1 MYNDKKLYYDVTRGM
16 IMINIAICDDE
27 KKDILQLKSI
37 LREVMDKYSMSYNIQ
52 EYESGESLMRAASL
66 FHLIFLDI
74 VMNDENGI
82 EIGKHIHRKNRST
95 KIIFQTNF
103 GQYCKEAM
111 NRTHAFAF
119 LEKPLKAPVVEE
131 QIKEFFEDSEGTQD
145 LMADFHNVR
154 YSVDGTEVVKSLVS
168 ISVKEIVYFEYIK
181 TQKVIKIVTRSTEY
195 IYTEAMNKLAERM
208 RPLGFEMCCRGIL
221 VNLERVARIKMYDVL
236 LDTGGKVPLSQRRVK
251 EFRERINEYLHD
263 SFH

>member
-1 MYNDKKLYYDVTRGM
+1 
-16 IMINIAICDDE
+16 MINIAICDDE
-27 KKDILQLKSI
+27 KKDIVQLKSI
-37 LREVMDKYSMSYNIQ
+37 LKEVLDKYSVSYDIQ
-52 EYESGESLMRAASL
+52 EYESGESLMQAASL

-74 VMNDENGI
+74 VMNNENGI
-82 EIGKHIHRKNRST
+82 DIGKHIHRKNRDT

-103 GQYCKEAM
+103 GQYCQEAI

-119 LEKPLKAPVVEE
+119 LEKPLKFSAVEA

-145 LMADFHNVR
+145 LMMDFHNVR
-154 YSVDGTEVVKSLVS
+154 YSHDGTDVVKSIVS
-168 ISVKEIVYFEYIK
+168 IPVKEIVYFEYIK
-181 TQKVIKIVTRSTEY
+181 LQKEIKIVTKSTEY
-195 IYTEAMNKLAERM
+195 IYSETMSRLEEKM

-221 VNLERVARIKMYDVL
+221 VNLERVTRIKMYNVL
-236 LDTGGKVPLSQRRVK
+236 LDTGENVPLSQRRVK